1 MYKWLDVFKLE
12 WTSIHMD
19 QHSSHPRQNVP
30 DEMVG
35 HTKAVVCENICIS
48 LDVMAGKL
56 DAGVW
61 YAHIIVMGFDRTIHA
76 GSHVDVI

>member
-1 MYKWLDVFKLE
+1 
-12 WTSIHMD
+12 MD
-19 QHSSHPRQNVP
+19 QHSSHPKQNVP

-56 DAGVW
+56 DVGV
-61 YAHIIVMGFDRTIHA
+61 
-76 GSHVDVI
+76 